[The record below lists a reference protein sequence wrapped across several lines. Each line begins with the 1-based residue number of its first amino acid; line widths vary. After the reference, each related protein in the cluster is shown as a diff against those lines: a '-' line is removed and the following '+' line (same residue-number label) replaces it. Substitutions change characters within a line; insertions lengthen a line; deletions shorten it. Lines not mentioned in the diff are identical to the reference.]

1 MSPEDRFKFVD
12 DLTALEIVNLLTI
25 GLTSYHLKKQ
35 VPNDIPTHNQFI
47 QPEKLKTQTYL
58 NEINAWTIKNKMMI
72 NQKKT
77 KALIFNFTNKYQFT
91 TRLTLNNEIIEIVP
105 ETKLLGTIIQND
117 LKWDS
122 NTANLV
128 KRANSRMILLRKL
141 AEFGAPKQDLKTI
154 YISYIRSVLE
164 QSAVVWHFSLTEEN
178 KQDLERVQKSACK
191 IIFKNKFESYH
202 KSLEILDLE
211 DLNQRRINLCKVFA
225 KKSEKN
231 SSIQFEPSES
241 CLTMETRRNN
251 KYKVTFCRTERLK
264 KSSIPGMQGLLN
276 LEQ

>member
-1 MSPEDRFKFVD
+1 M
-12 DLTALEIVNLLTI
+12 
-25 GLTSYHLKKQ
+25 
-35 VPNDIPTHNQFI
+35 
-47 QPEKLKTQTYL
+47 
-58 NEINAWTIKNKMMI
+58 
-72 NQKKT
+72 
-77 KALIFNFTNKYQFT
+77 
-91 TRLTLNNEIIEIVP
+91 NNEIIEIVP

-141 AEFGAPKQDLKTI
+141 AEFGAPKEDLKTI

-211 DLNQRRINLCKVFA
+211 DLNQRRINLCKFFA